1 MFPDDSAGKGSAR
14 LERLCAPGA
23 LRRTDIMRDKSLAKL
38 AFALFLLTT
47 ATLFLRPAELFV
59 WLADTPIYE
68 VLILGTL
75 ALTFQ
80 SVLGHF
86 RQFMLARQPI
96 SLCVV
101 GVFLA
106 ICISHLQYIYVGGA
120 LDSGTLFLKTM
131 TYFGLLVTVVN
142 TPSRLKTFLLT
153 VAICASMMVTL
164 CVLDFHEFYDFTFIE
179 HLDDIDIIDEDED
192 DETDESS
199 IITRRMRGTGIFQ
212 DPNDLTA
219 VICATG
225 ILCSYFL
232 TDRGASWFRLGWLIP
247 IAVLLIGMLD
257 TGSRGGL
264 LACGL
269 AGMTLVSVRYGGRV
283 AIVSAVMAA
292 CLIPFAAGR
301 QADISLEEGGTG
313 QERIQLW
320 RDGLQELK
328 SPAFLFGTGQGSYP
342 DIAGLVAHNSF
353 IHAYVELGLF
363 GGTLFFGCFFFAG
376 MQLYRM
382 GRLTEPVRH
391 PELVRLRPF
400 ISALLAGWVTSIM
413 SLSRCYV
420 VPTYL
425 ILGIIASY
433 LNLVWIYTE
442 SGEPLVIWN
451 RGHAARLGFASATAF
466 SGLYIFTAIMA
477 R

>member
-1 MFPDDSAGKGSAR
+1 MFPDDSAGRGSAR
-14 LERLCAPGA
+14 LERSCAPGA
-23 LRRTDIMRDKSLAKL
+23 LRRTGIMRDKSLAKL

-47 ATLFLRPAELFV
+47 ATLFLRPAELFI
-59 WLADTPIYE
+59 WLADMPIYE

-86 RQFMLARQPI
+86 RQFMLTRQPI
-96 SLCVV
+96 SLCVL
-101 GVFLA
+101 GVFVA
-106 ICISHLQYIYVGGA
+106 IGISHFQYIYVGGVI
-120 LDSGTLFLKTM
+120 DSGTLFLKTLI
-131 TYFGLLVTVVN
+131 YFGLLVTVVN
-142 TPSRLKTFLLT
+142 TPSRLRMFLLT
-153 VAICASMMVTL
+153 VAICASTMVTL
-164 CVLDFHEFYDFTFIE
+164 CVLDFHEIYDFEFIE
-179 HLDDIDIIDEDED
+179 HLDDTEGFDEDE
-192 DETDESS
+192 EVL
-199 IITRRMRGTGIFQ
+199 ITVRRMRGTGIFQ

-232 TDRGASWFRLGWLIP
+232 TDPSLSRLRLAWLIP
-247 IAVLLIGMLD
+247 MAVLLIGMLD

-269 AGMTLVSVRYGGRV
+269 AGMTLVAVRYGGKV
-283 AIVSAVMAA
+283 AIVAAVMAA

-301 QADISLEEGGTG
+301 GADISLEEGGTG

-320 RDGLQELK
+320 RDGFQELK
-328 SPAFLFGTGQGSYP
+328 SPALLFGTGQGSYA

-363 GGTLFFGCFFFAG
+363 GGTMFFGCFFFAG

-382 GRLTEPVRH
+382 GRLSEPVLHFDLIRM
-391 PELVRLRPF
+391 RPF
-400 ISALLAGWVTSIM
+400 ICALLAGWVTSIM

-425 ILGIIASY
+425 VLGIVASY

-442 SGEPLVIWN
+442 SGEPLVIWD
-451 RGHAARLGFASATAF
+451 RGHTVRLGFASATAF